1 MYEMGVASL
10 LNVENVKI
18 ENLAENLLRD
28 EHRFLELRSRCSG
41 KWLN

>member
-28 EHRFLELRSRCSG
+28 EHRFLEL
-41 KWLN
+41 